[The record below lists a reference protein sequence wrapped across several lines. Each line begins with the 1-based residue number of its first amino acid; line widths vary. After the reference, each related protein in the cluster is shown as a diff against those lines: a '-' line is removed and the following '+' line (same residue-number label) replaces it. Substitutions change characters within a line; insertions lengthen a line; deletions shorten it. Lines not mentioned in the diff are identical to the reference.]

1 MIARARRASS
11 PGSSITAS
19 PAARQDKE
27 HYHRVWAMAAAD
39 AHAGHFMDERRGQ
52 IESLRRVLDVD
63 PIVVAP
69 FDAELFGHWWFEG
82 PEFLELFIRKAVYDQ
97 KTFELTTPGRY
108 VTTHPT
114 LQMVAPSASSW
125 GQNGYWEVWLHASNA
140 WIYPH
145 LQTAARR
152 MVEAARAEVK
162 GDGFLDARG
171 RKIADADEALRDRLL
186 RQMARE
192 LLLAQSSDWAFLMK
206 TGTATHYAAKRTRDH
221 VLRFTRFTNNGA
233 AARWTWNSSPTAN
246 GATRFFPIWT
256 GNIMFRTMLCAACLQ
271 RSFVA

>member
-1 MIARARRASS
+1 
-11 PGSSITAS
+11 
-19 PAARQDKE
+19 
-27 HYHRVWAMAAAD
+27 MAAAD
-39 AHAGHFMDERRGQ
+39 SHAGHFMNERREQ

-82 PEFLELFIRKAVYDQ
+82 PEWLELFIRKAVYDQ
-97 KTFELTTPGRY
+97 NTFELTTPGRY
-108 VTTHPT
+108 VNAHST

-145 LQTAARR
+145 LQTAAQR
-152 MVEAARAEVK
+152 MVEAARSEVK
-162 GDGFLDARG
+162 GHGFLERAAE
-171 RKIADADEALRDRLL
+171 KLHADEALRDRLL

-221 VLRFTRFTNNGA
+221 VLRFTRLYEQWRSGTLDMEFL
-233 AARWTWNSSPTAN
+233 AN
-246 GATRFFPIWT
+246 CEWRDAIFPDLDW
-256 GNIMFRTMLCAACLQ
+256 RYY
-271 RSFVA
+271 V